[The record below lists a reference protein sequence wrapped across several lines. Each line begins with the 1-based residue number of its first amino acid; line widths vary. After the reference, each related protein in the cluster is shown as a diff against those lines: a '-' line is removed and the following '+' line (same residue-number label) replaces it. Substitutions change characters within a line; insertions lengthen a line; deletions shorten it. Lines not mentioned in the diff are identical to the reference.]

1 MIPNLKNGMCPGVK
15 IALAGVLALGLAAC
29 EKKPASP
36 PAAKTVTQPVEVPA
50 ALPPAPAPAAEQKA
64 APSAAQPAES
74 NADQELAAKVKAALG
89 EIKGFDARGIDV
101 QSADGEVQLYGTVD
115 NAAQSAEAA
124 KAAARVPGVKSVK
137 NRLAVVSGS

>member
-1 MIPNLKNGMCPGVK
+1 MIPNQKNGMCPGAR
-15 IALAGVLALGLAAC
+15 IALVGVLALGLAAC

-36 PAAKTVTQPVEVPA
+36 PAAKTVTEPVKVPA
-50 ALPPAPAPAAEQKA
+50 AQPPVPAAAEQKA
-64 APSAAQPAES
+64 APSAAQPTES

-137 NRLAVVSGS
+137 NHLAVVSGS

>member
-1 MIPNLKNGMCPGVK
+1 MK
-15 IALAGVLALGLAAC
+15 IVLAGVLALGLAAC
-29 EKKPASP
+29 EKKPSSP
-36 PAAKTVTQPVEVPA
+36 PVAKTVTEPVKVPVAQPPVPA
-50 ALPPAPAPAAEQKA
+50 PVEQKA

-74 NADQELAAKVKAALG
+74 NADQALTAKVKAALG

-101 QSADGEVQLYGTVD
+101 QSADGEVQLFGTVD

-137 NRLAVVSGS
+137 NHLAVVSGS